1 MSHTI
6 SMKDEPLDLIQYT
19 DDHFIN
25 KLNME
30 LENVRTTSSLR
41 INSILQSESN
51 SPISMS
57 DSDSD
62 DCFEHDDLHIYTKG
76 IDSSDD
82 GRGKPVL
89 KKLTFRDVQSSI
101 DKYYD
106 TNERTSN
113 ELDVLGA
120 FLKGRKHMYMK
131 ASQITRFK
139 TYLILG
145 PASAGSIVVIVFW
158 IFAKEFYIYLSFLN
172 AFIFVLYFCN
182 VFFQW
187 NSSSDKYL
195 FWASQYDRIFKNSFI
210 EAEAEAE
217 TQTQTQTEKDQ
228 VLIILQRTEEKLREW
243 DDCDIPWECRYL
255 FPILSNI
262 QLFTFIKRI
271 EIYKKNLIMKFKDIK
286 NELRYIQWKWGD
298 NMSPREKSR
307 FHFLCFIKEKIK
319 GEILHYKNAYGEM
332 ERFILKEIH
341 SSDRWFIWSKKK
353 YVSGNPVLISYF
365 STIFADD

>member
-6 SMKDEPLDLIQYT
+6 NIQDHSNDFIHSKDFVQYT

-30 LENVRTTSSLR
+30 LENMRTTSSLR
-41 INSILQSESN
+41 INNIIQSESN

-62 DCFEHDDLHIYTKG
+62 DCFEHGDLHIYSAPEV
-76 IDSSDD
+76 IDNCDD
-82 GRGKPVL
+82 GYSKPVL

-120 FLKGRKHMYMK
+120 FLKGRKHMYTK
-131 ASQITRFK
+131 AAMITHFK
-139 TYLILG
+139 TYLLLA
-145 PASAGSIVVIVFW
+145 PASAGSILVIIFW
-158 IFAKEFYIYLSFLN
+158 IFAREYYIYLSFLN
-172 AFIFVLYFCN
+172 VFVFVLYFCN
-182 VFFQW
+182 IFFQW
-187 NSSSDKYL
+187 NSSAAIYL
-195 FWASQYDRIFKNSFI
+195 FWASQYDRIYQNSFI
-210 EAEAEAE
+210 ETE
-217 TQTQTQTEKDQ
+217 TDKDQ
-228 VLIILQRTEEKLREW
+228 VLIILQRIEEKLRELG
-243 DDCDIPWECRYL
+243 DCVIPWEYRYL

-262 QLFTFIKRI
+262 RLFTFIKRI
-271 EIYKKNLIMKFKDIK
+271 EMYKKNLIMKFKDIK
-286 NELRYIQWKWGD
+286 NELRYIQWKWGE

-307 FHFLCFIKEKIK
+307 FQFLCYIKEKIK
-319 GEILHYKNAYGEM
+319 VEILHYKNAYGEM
-332 ERFILKEIH
+332 ERFILKEIQL
-341 SSDRWFIWSKKK
+341 SERWFVWYKKK
-353 YVSGNPVLISYF
+353 YISGNPVLISYF